1 MEAQKTQI
9 TKAIL
14 IKKNKAGD
22 PTFHFKTYYKAI
34 NINTI
39 LEIAWYWHKDRHID
53 QLNRIENPEI
63 NSCIY
68 IEINSDRSAKTYCT

>member
-22 PTFHFKTYYKAI
+22 IMLADSKVCYKTI
-34 NINTI
+34 VNNTVWFGI
-39 LEIAWYWHKDRHID
+39 KTHIHHGTK
-53 QLNRIENPEI
+53 QR
-63 NSCIY
+63 
-68 IEINSDRSAKTYCT
+68 AQT

>member
-22 PTFHFKTYYKAI
+22 IMLADSKVLCYKTI
-34 NINTI
+34 VNNTVSV
-39 LEIAWYWHKDRHID
+39 
-53 QLNRIENPEI
+53 QF
-63 NSCIY
+63 S
-68 IEINSDRSAKTYCT
+68 